1 MPCLLFG
8 RGKIIGW
15 SVGCLKMEQILN
27 LTTYRALLP
36 VIHIWASAY
45 RTTYHARLWE
55 MKEKDYQKPVN
66 TLLCIVHI
74 HRFAIKVSWGCVVC
88 YRNLLQG
95 TPWFIELDFYFRT
108 NFKLKFVFC
117 FPCWFGFLL
126 YYYVCYTWDK
136 TSWCTM
142 KFMYSLS
149 STWALSICIFSFLYL
164 ISSNSGRVVSFV
176 SMRRL

>member
-1 MPCLLFG
+1 M
-8 RGKIIGW
+8 K
-15 SVGCLKMEQILN
+15 QILN
-27 LTTYRALLP
+27 LTTYWALLP

-55 MKEKDYQKPVN
+55 MKGKDYQKPVN

-88 YRNLLQG
+88 YMNLLQV

-108 NFKLKFVFC
+108 NFKLKVC
-117 FPCWFGFLL
+117 ILFPLL
-126 YYYVCYTWDK
+126 IWIPIIVLCVLHLRQN
-136 TSWCTM
+136 
-142 KFMYSLS
+142 FMMYHEIHVLLS